1 MNDVARYLQ
10 EGGWSMYPI
19 ACLGLVGALM
29 GLAALASMWTLSRKL
44 PIGFGLSALIL
55 GLMAVGMGLFGTMLG
70 RRTTEEAIAA
80 VEPEYAAVIR
90 VQGYEESDNNLVLGA
105 LACALPLLAG
115 LLAVGRGLTMKEP
128 KKR

>member
-1 MNDVARYLQ
+1 MNDIVRYLQ

-19 ACLGLVGALM
+19 ACFGVIGAFM
-29 GLAALASMWTLSRKL
+29 ALAALASMFASSRKMAVAL
-44 PIGFGLSALIL
+44 GLSALIL
-55 GLMAVGMGLFGTMLG
+55 GLMALGMGLFGTMQG
-70 RRTTEEAIAA
+70 RRATEEAIVNVDSEFA
-80 VEPEYAAVIR
+80 EVIR

-128 KKR
+128 EKR

>member
-1 MNDVARYLQ
+1 MNDVVRYLQ

-19 ACLGLVGALM
+19 ACFGVIGVFM
-29 GLAALASMWTLSRKL
+29 GLAALASMFASSRKMA
-44 PIGFGLSALIL
+44 IGLGISALLL
-55 GLMAVGMGLFGTMLG
+55 GLMALGMGLVGTMQG
-70 RRTTEEAIAA
+70 RRTTEEAI
-80 VEPEYAAVIR
+80 VNVDPEFAEVIR

-128 KKR
+128 EKR